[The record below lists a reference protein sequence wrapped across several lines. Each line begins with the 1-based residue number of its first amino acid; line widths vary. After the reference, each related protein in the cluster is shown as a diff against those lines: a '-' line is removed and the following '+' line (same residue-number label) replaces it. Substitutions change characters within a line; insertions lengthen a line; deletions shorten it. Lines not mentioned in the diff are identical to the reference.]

1 VAAVELARLAETDVY
16 RHLAHQERMRE
27 MEEQELFLQSLDLP
41 FNMLVEEVVGFMVH
55 QPESRPLL
63 AAVAAAVMETA
74 KMLLELIF
82 RQLTERQ
89 TPAVVVVE
97 LGAIITIP
105 PLVKEVVVQA

>member
-1 VAAVELARLAETDVY
+1 MELARLAETDVY

-41 FNMLVEEVVGFMVH
+41 FNMLVEEEVGFIIH
-55 QPESRPLL
+55 QQDSRPLL
-63 AAVAAAVMETA
+63 AAVAVAVMETA
-74 KMLLELIF
+74 KILLGLIF

-89 TPAVVVVE
+89 TPEAGVVE